1 MKIGVSTASYYP
13 LETEVALEE
22 IGKSGIKTTEI
33 FFNAEC
39 ELKCSFIDILEDIK
53 DKYGINVTAVHPTMS
68 LAESFMFFSAYE
80 RRYRQGL
87 DEYARYSE
95 IAARLGADYII
106 MHGGKPNGVLND
118 EEYCERYMQINSVT
132 QKQGVCVLQENVV
145 RYRAGEKEFLK
156 SMVDILGEDAKF
168 CLDIKQAIRC
178 GYNPYELID
187 EFSNNILH
195 YHISD
200 HSVASDCMLPGK
212 GGFDFKSFFDYTAS
226 LGYNG
231 SYIIEVYKD
240 AYKEYSE
247 IANSFLKLNNL

>member
-87 DEYARYSE
+87 DEYAR
-95 IAARLGADYII
+95 
-106 MHGGKPNGVLND
+106 
-118 EEYCERYMQINSVT
+118 
-132 QKQGVCVLQENVV
+132 
-145 RYRAGEKEFLK
+145 
-156 SMVDILGEDAKF
+156 
-168 CLDIKQAIRC
+168 
-178 GYNPYELID
+178 
-187 EFSNNILH
+187 
-195 YHISD
+195 
-200 HSVASDCMLPGK
+200 
-212 GGFDFKSFFDYTAS
+212 
-226 LGYNG
+226 
-231 SYIIEVYKD
+231 
-240 AYKEYSE
+240 
-247 IANSFLKLNNL
+247 